1 MSSRSIPTRRVYFE
15 PAGRIHS
22 AHRELMHHPPP
33 GYEFVT
39 GARAWDRLTAA
50 PTKSDLVIHNLPVI
64 ASKLLPVPLVK
75 AWLESVLTKPPQGAA
90 LTYAYNHPVFRKE
103 PWVVNVEW
111 AHMLAGF
118 EVKQLRRFKGTIE
131 RLLASP
137 YCRRIITWCEG
148 ARRSILAN
156 LDGSGFAH
164 KIELVPIAVHAKR
177 FTKVY
182 REDRVRLLFVGS
194 ANAPRGALSSR
205 LPGTY
210 LYDFYQKGGQEALE
224 TFARL
229 KPGYPQLE
237 MVMRAAVPLELKR
250 KYSSLPGLRIL
261 EEVIPWQELE
271 EEFKAADIFLFPSH
285 QVPPWGVILDAMSYE
300 LPLVTTDVYAN
311 PELVEDGKTGIVV
324 EASASVPYYE
334 EGDTWIPS
342 VVTGRR
348 REFNSAIRRVDPQV
362 VGRLAD
368 AIARLIED
376 SGLRRALGRA
386 ARQEVE
392 GGRHSI
398 ARRNEKL
405 KKIFDEATDGAD
417 A

>member
-1 MSSRSIPTRRVYFE
+1 MLPRSIPTRRVYFE

-22 AHRELMHHPPP
+22 AHRELMRHPPA
-33 GYEFVT
+33 GYEFVS
-39 GARAWDRLTAA
+39 GGGAWDRLTAV

-64 ASKLLPVPLVK
+64 ASKLLPVPLLK

-118 EVKQLRRFKGTIE
+118 EVRQLRRYRGIIE

-156 LDGSGFAH
+156 LDGRGFAH

-182 REDRVRLLFVGS
+182 GEDRVRLLFVGS
-194 ANAPRGALSSR
+194 ANAPRGAVSSR

-229 KPGYPQLE
+229 KPGHPRLE
-237 MVMRAAVPLELKR
+237 MVMRAAVPPELKR
-250 KYSSLPGLRIL
+250 KYGSLSGLRIL
-261 EEVIPWQELE
+261 EEVLPWQQLQ
-271 EEFKAADIFLFPSH
+271 EEFQAADIFLFPSH

-300 LPLVTTDVYAN
+300 LPVVTTDVYSN
-311 PELVEDGKTGIVV
+311 PELVEHGKTGIVV
-324 EASASVPYYE
+324 AASAAVPYYE

-348 REFNSAIRRVDPQV
+348 REFNRAIRRVDPQV
-362 VGRLAD
+362 VDRLAAAVAGLIGD
-368 AIARLIED
+368 ADR
-376 SGLRRALGRA
+376 RRALGRA
-386 ARQEVE
+386 ARREVE

-398 ARRNEKL
+398 ARRNGKL
-405 KKIFDEATDGAD
+405 KKIFDEATNGAD
-417 A
+417 V

>member
-1 MSSRSIPTRRVYFE
+1 MVRTVYFE

-22 AHRELMHHPPP
+22 AHRELMRHPPP

-39 GARAWDRLTAA
+39 GGRVWDRLTAVPA
-50 PTKSDLVIHNLPVI
+50 QSDLVIHNLPVI
-64 ASKLLPVPLVK
+64 ASKLLPVPLLK
-75 AWLESVLTKPPQGAA
+75 AWLESKLTRPPDGTR

-118 EVKQLRRFKGTIE
+118 EVKQLRRFRGTIE

-137 YCRRIITWCEG
+137 HCRRIITWCEG
-148 ARRSILAN
+148 ARQSILAN
-156 LDGSGFAH
+156 LDSSGFAD

-177 FTKVY
+177 FTKAY

-194 ANAPRGALSSR
+194 ANAPRGAISSR
-205 LPGTY
+205 LPGAY

-229 KPGYPQLE
+229 KPAYPQLE
-237 MVMRAAVPLELKR
+237 IVMRAAVPPELKR
-250 KYSSLPGLRIL
+250 KYGSLPGLRIL

-271 EEFKAADIFLFPSH
+271 EEFKSADIFLFPSH

-300 LPLVTTDVYAN
+300 LPVVTTDVYAN
-311 PELVEDGKTGIVV
+311 PELVEDGKTGLVV
-324 EASASVPYYE
+324 KGSASVPYY
-334 EGDTWIPS
+334 DDDDSWIPS

-348 REFNSAIRRVDPQV
+348 REFNRAIRRLDPGVVD
-362 VGRLAD
+362 RLAS

-376 SGLRRALGRA
+376 AGRRRTLGRA
-386 ARQEVE
+386 ARGEVE
-392 GGRHSI
+392 QGRHSI

-405 KKIFDEATDGAD
+405 KRIFDEATDGAD

>member
-1 MSSRSIPTRRVYFE
+1 MVRTVYFE

-22 AHRELMHHPPP
+22 AHRELMRHPPP

-39 GARAWDRLTAA
+39 GGRVWDRLTAVPA
-50 PTKSDLVIHNLPVI
+50 QSDLVIHNLPVI
-64 ASKLLPVPLVK
+64 ASKLLPVPLLK
-75 AWLESVLTKPPQGAA
+75 AWLESKLTRPPDGTR

-118 EVKQLRRFKGTIE
+118 EVKQLRRFRGTIE

-156 LDGSGFAH
+156 LDSSGFAD

-177 FTKVY
+177 FTKAY

-194 ANAPRGALSSR
+194 ANAPRGTISSR
-205 LPGTY
+205 LPGAY

-229 KPGYPQLE
+229 KPAYPQLE
-237 MVMRAAVPLELKR
+237 IVMRAAVPPELKR
-250 KYSSLPGLRIL
+250 KYGSLPGLRIL

-271 EEFKAADIFLFPSH
+271 EEFKSADIFLFPSH

-300 LPLVTTDVYAN
+300 LPVVTTDVYAN
-311 PELVEDGKTGIVV
+311 PELVEDGKTGLVV
-324 EASASVPYYE
+324 KGSASVPYY
-334 EGDTWIPS
+334 DDDDSWIPS

-348 REFNSAIRRVDPQV
+348 REFNRAIRRLDPGVVD
-362 VGRLAD
+362 RLAS
-368 AIARLIED
+368 AIAGLIED
-376 SGLRRALGRA
+376 AGRRRTLGRA
-386 ARQEVE
+386 ARGEVE
-392 GGRHSI
+392 QGRHSI

-405 KKIFDEATDGAD
+405 KRIFDEATDGAD